1 MKTDIKNKIFTVIS
15 VLLQGLVKLAKEYG
29 LSEKIGNIIIESGVL
44 DDIQKQI
51 ADFALVAVYQ
61 AEFAFNKIG
70 REKKKIAFKMICN
83 FIKYP
88 AALKPF
94 KPLIENILFE
104 KISDEIEDAV
114 LKLKEHLQECKLNN
128 DSDLEM
134 R

>member
-1 MKTDIKNKIFTVIS
+1 MTDKSQNKIFSVILKIGQEI
-15 VLLQGLVKLAKEYG
+15 VNLAREYG
-29 LSEKIGNIIIESGVL
+29 LADKIQNIILESGVL

-94 KPLIENILFE
+94 RAVIENILFE

-114 LKLKEHLQECKLNN
+114 LKLKEHLKECAK
-128 DSDLEM
+128 
-134 R
+134 